1 MINNWVVESQLQ
13 LEMNKDSKG
22 EMEDLAQGIMRMKDH
37 KIELEELLCK
47 VDNRMKWV
55 TKDLGQD
62 LINKLMAP
70 SPLNR

>member
-1 MINNWVVESQLQ
+1 MVESQLQ

-22 EMEDLAQGIMRMKDH
+22 EMEDPAQGIMRMKAH

-47 VDNRMKWV
+47 VDNRMKWA
-55 TKDLGQD
+55 TKDLDQD